1 MTGLVTFEGG
11 EGAGK
16 STQATR
22 LVDALRAAGEPV
34 VQVRE
39 PGGTP
44 VGEGVRALLLDP
56 DRGPTVNRAELLL
69 YLAARAELCDTV
81 IAPALA
87 RGEIVVCDRFI
98 DASVAYQGGGR
109 GLGPER
115 VTGLNAFATSGLVP
129 DVTFLLDI
137 APREGLARAA
147 GRGRPDRIERESL
160 AFHERVRA
168 AYVSLARAERVV
180 RLDATR
186 AEGELH
192 EEILRHTLARLGRS

>member
-1 MTGLVTFEGG
+1 MRGLVTLEGG

-16 STQATR
+16 STQAER
-22 LVDALRAAGEPV
+22 LAEALRASGERV

-39 PGGTP
+39 PGGTAT
-44 VGEGVRALLLDP
+44 GEAVRALLLDP
-56 DRGPTVNRAELLL
+56 ARGPSVDRAELLL
-69 YLAARAELCDTV
+69 YLAARAELTGTV

-109 GLGPER
+109 GLGVER
-115 VTGLNAFATSGLVP
+115 VTALNAFATGGLVP
-129 DVTFLLDI
+129 AVTFLLDI
-137 APREGLARAA
+137 EPEQGLARAA

-160 AFHERVRA
+160 AFHTRVRE
-168 AYVSLARAERVV
+168 AYLALTADPRVV

-186 AEGELH
+186 AEDDLH
-192 EEILRHTLARLGRS
+192 REIVSRALARLRQI